1 MQRDSRTKLTI
12 TLFGIS
18 VALAVCIGCSRSPG
32 NKPRQG
38 ASVGIAAPEAGPPDL
53 PAASSQL
60 TASMVKTVIEPH
72 AVSPLQLKDDD
83 QDKFARAHTTFA
95 LNLFRR
101 LEESRSGDN
110 FVVSPMALQF
120 ALGLAVVGARGGGE
134 NRLARATAPG
144 VKPGRIYEVMQ
155 SWQEQLLRSM
165 NSASQPGTQSVGAL
179 RFGDSLWLDES
190 LQPTSGFVDKVRQFY
205 GFGVFRAPLRSPEGN
220 ALSAINQ
227 WLSERSEGRIVQMV
241 KTLSPTEQAILAAS
255 TYLRTKFSSPFGSV
269 EPEPFANLSGSKGTV
284 DMMHNVLRARYVQNT
299 SYQALELDLV
309 YGATSLVSIMPLIGN
324 NHSLLRGLNSQ
335 KWDQLLS
342 SLEHNR
348 STLDLHWPKLNL
360 RNRYDKLYES
370 LNLPSPPLT
379 LPFVAP
385 HCELTSFV
393 HEAELVISQDG
404 IEVPSAAGTAA
415 QSAAPSEDKDSNV
428 RVVRFDRPFLFAVI
442 HRLTG
447 SILFAGQVVAP

>member
-1 MQRDSRTKLTI
+1 MQRPLRTKLTI

-18 VALAVCIGCSRSPG
+18 VALAACIGCSRSSSS
-32 NKPRQG
+32 KPRQG
-38 ASVGIAAPEAGPPDL
+38 ASVGTTAPEAGPPDL
-53 PAASSQL
+53 PVASSQL
-60 TASMVKTVIEPH
+60 ASIVKTVIEPH

-83 QDKFARAHTTFA
+83 QDKFARAHTNFA

-101 LEESRSGDN
+101 LEESRSGEN

-144 VKPGRIYEVMQ
+144 VKPDRIYEVMQ

-179 RFGDSLWLDES
+179 RFGNSLWLDES
-190 LQPTSGFVDKVRQFY
+190 LQPTSGFVDKTRQFY
-205 GFGVFRAPLRSPEGN
+205 GFGVFRAPLRSSGGN
-220 ALSAINQ
+220 ALSAINL

-241 KTLSPTEQAILAAS
+241 KALSPTEQAILAAS
-255 TYLRTKFSSPFGSV
+255 TYLKTKFSSPFGSV
-269 EPEPFANLSGSKGTV
+269 EPEPFASSSGSKGSV

-324 NHSLLRGLNSQ
+324 NHNLLRGLNSQ
-335 KWDQLLS
+335 KWNQLLS
-342 SLEHNR
+342 SLEHNKG
-348 STLDLHWPKLNL
+348 TLDLHWPKLNL

-370 LNLPSPPLT
+370 LNLPSPPLA

-385 HCELTSFV
+385 NCELTSFV

>member
-1 MQRDSRTKLTI
+1 MQRALRTKLTI

-38 ASVGIAAPEAGPPDL
+38 ATLGTTAPEAGPPDL
-53 PAASSQL
+53 PAAASRL
-60 TASMVKTVIEPH
+60 TASIIKTVIEPH

-83 QDKFARAHTTFA
+83 QDKFARAHTNFT

-101 LEESRSGDN
+101 LEESRSGEN

-144 VKPGRIYEVMQ
+144 VKPDRIYEVMQ

-165 NSASQPGTQSVGAL
+165 NAASQPGTQSVGAL
-179 RFGDSLWLDES
+179 RFGNSLWLDES
-190 LQPTSGFVDKVRQFY
+190 LQPTSGFVDKTRQFY
-205 GFGVFRAPLRSPEGN
+205 GFGVFRAPLRISEGN

-241 KTLSPTEQAILAAS
+241 KALSPTEQAILAAS
-255 TYLRTKFSSPFGSV
+255 TYLSTKFSSPFGSV
-269 EPEPFANLSGSKGTV
+269 QPEPFASSAGSKGSA

-324 NHSLLRGLNSQ
+324 NHNFLRGLNSQ
-335 KWDQLLS
+335 KWNQLLS
-342 SLEHNR
+342 SLEHNK

-370 LNLPSPPLT
+370 LGLPSPPLA

-385 HCELTSFV
+385 NCELTSFV

-447 SILFAGQVVAP
+447 SVLFAGQVVAP